1 MPLPLR
7 VLFTFAGGQGHL
19 NPMLPL
25 ASLLGEA
32 GHQVA
37 VAGQDSVVENMTSF
51 GSVFPYPSANHVLD
65 DQTTGVLVQPD
76 LNHEFGVIGDYFVS
90 RLGHTN
96 AQRVGEIIQQWR
108 PRLLVCDEMDFGAM
122 VAAERFEVPLVI
134 VNVIASGGLTR
145 PDHVAEP
152 LRALRESFG
161 LGPDPRLSMLE
172 GDLVVAP
179 FPPSFRD
186 PSFPLPQTAVS
197 IRSETRNG
205 PGDHPA
211 VDWLRAGSEQTRIY
225 FTLGTVFNTESG
237 DLCTRVLEGLQEL
250 PARILATV
258 GTNIDPSS
266 IPISAANVRIE
277 RFVPQSLVLPVVDL
291 VVNHGGSG
299 SVIGALAHGIPLI
312 VIPLGADQELNA
324 HRVEALGAG
333 LKLDPMTCTP
343 LEISN
348 GVQCILQS
356 GTAADAAHRVQE
368 EIAALPD
375 VSSLLP
381 ALEKVSRVRSL

>member
-1 MPLPLR
+1 
-7 VLFTFAGGQGHL
+7 
-19 NPMLPL
+19 
-25 ASLLGEA
+25 
-32 GHQVA
+32 
-37 VAGQDSVVENMTSF
+37 MTSF

-197 IRSETRNG
+197 IRSETG
-205 PGDHPA
+205 IGSGDHPA

-348 GVQCILQS
+348 GVQCILQT

-375 VSSLLP
+375 VSSLLL
-381 ALEKVSRVRSL
+381 ALEKVSRLRSL